1 MLAKSSVLGLFP
13 EGEEDKAADA
23 LDALRDKG
31 YTQSEYEVITG
42 TPYPE
47 GTFGEEEPKHTLFR
61 WPLMGAACGFI
72 VGLVLTSGTQLAYP
86 LVTGGKPILSIPP
99 MSIIMYEGTM
109 LGAIIFTVIGVIV
122 ESRLPRFF
130 MGAYDERIT
139 EGYIGVAVTSDRE
152 RALQAE
158 EVLMDIGAEEVKR
171 GWEDSNSGSHES
183 SGDSEAEED
192 EQES

>member
-31 YTQSEYEVITG
+31 YTHAEYEIITG

-109 LGAIIFTVIGVIV
+109 LGAIIFTVIGVMV

-139 EGYIGVAVTSDRE
+139 DGYIGVTVTSDRE
-152 RALQAE
+152 RALEAE
-158 EVLMDIGAEEVKR
+158 EVLKEIGAEEVKR
-171 GWEDSNSGSHES
+171 GWEDSDPPEAPES
-183 SGDSEAEED
+183 TED
-192 EQES
+192 EQDS